1 MLATILAFFT
11 SIFKFGM
18 NIFEYIKSSEL
29 ISQGKNEQQAELAK
43 EEIEINRKQ
52 TEILSQEVTKEE
64 TIKKLEDGTFKIHG
78 IINTQKEVYP
88 WKNTGSYICGSIEK
102 KDDTILVA
110 IGGIFLMVIFL
121 LLR

>member
-1 MLATILAFFT
+1 MIATLLAFFT

-29 ISQGKNEQQAELAK
+29 ISQGKNEQQAELAR

-64 TIKKLEDGTFKIHG
+64 TIKKLEDGTF
-78 IINTQKEVYP
+78 
-88 WKNTGSYICGSIEK
+88 
-102 KDDTILVA
+102 
-110 IGGIFLMVIFL
+110 
-121 LLR
+121 

>member
-64 TIKKLEDGTFKIHG
+64 TIKKLEDGTF
-78 IINTQKEVYP
+78 
-88 WKNTGSYICGSIEK
+88 
-102 KDDTILVA
+102 
-110 IGGIFLMVIFL
+110 
-121 LLR
+121 

>member
-64 TIKKLEDGTFKIHG
+64 TIKKLED
-78 IINTQKEVYP
+78 
-88 WKNTGSYICGSIEK
+88 
-102 KDDTILVA
+102 
-110 IGGIFLMVIFL
+110 
-121 LLR
+121 

>member
-1 MLATILAFFT
+1 MLTTILAFFT

-43 EEIEINRKQ
+43 EEIEINRQQ

-64 TIKKLEDGTFKIHG
+64 TIKKLEDGTF
-78 IINTQKEVYP
+78 
-88 WKNTGSYICGSIEK
+88 
-102 KDDTILVA
+102 
-110 IGGIFLMVIFL
+110 
-121 LLR
+121 